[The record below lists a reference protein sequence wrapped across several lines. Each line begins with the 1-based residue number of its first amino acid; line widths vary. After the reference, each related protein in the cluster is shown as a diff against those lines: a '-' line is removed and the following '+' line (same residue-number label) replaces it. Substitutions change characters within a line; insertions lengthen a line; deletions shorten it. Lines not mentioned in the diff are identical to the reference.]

1 MPWHQITD
9 PQDPKLDQ
17 LAVKYHL
24 HPLHIEDCRHRRQRA
39 KIEERPEYFFVVLKP
54 VEAMPDGELNFPDFD
69 IFVGRDFC
77 ITVTDGKSGVVR
89 EALARCERLAAPHR
103 PDEIFYRLF
112 DSIVDS
118 YLPATDQINDRI
130 DDLEDKIVDDP
141 SPEAM
146 QDIFHLKRA
155 LIDLRRVLVNT
166 RDVGMHLQREPGA
179 LISPDLFPF
188 FRDIYDHIARN
199 LDLVETARDI
209 LNGSLDVYLSSV
221 SNRTNQVMKVL
232 TLLST
237 IALPALV
244 ITGVYGMNLKGI
256 PFIDSPHGIYL
267 VVGTIIV
274 TTALLLWGLKKMG
287 WF

>member
-9 PQDPKLDQ
+9 PQDPKLDE
-17 LAVKYHL
+17 LAAQYHL
-24 HPLHIEDCRHRRQRA
+24 HPLHVEDCRHRRQRA
-39 KIEERPEYFFVVLKP
+39 KIEERSDYFFVVLKP
-54 VEAMPDGELNFPDFD
+54 VETAPDCELTFPDFD

-77 ITVTDGKSGVVR
+77 ITVTEGNSGGVR
-89 EALARCERLAAPHR
+89 DILSTCERLAAPER
-103 PDEIFYRLF
+103 PDQIFYRVF

-118 YLPATDQINDRI
+118 YLPAIDRINDRI
-130 DDLEDKIVDDP
+130 DELEDKVVEEP
-141 SPEAM
+141 SPAAM
-146 QDIFHLKRA
+146 QEIFGLKRS

-166 RDVGMHLQREPGA
+166 RDVSIHLQREPGS
-179 LISPDLFPF
+179 LISSDLFPF

-199 LDLVETARDI
+199 LDLVETQRDM

-221 SNRTNQVMKVL
+221 ANRTNQVMKVL

-244 ITGVYGMNLKGI
+244 ITGIYGMNVKGI
-256 PFIDSPHGIYL
+256 PFIDSPHGIEF
-267 VVGTIIV
+267 VTIAIV
-274 TTALLLWGLKKMG
+274 MTTVFLLWVLKRMG